1 MDDSTAF
8 RFSARS
14 SPAYLDIGTL
24 TLLALL
30 LNLVHL
36 GTRSI
41 VFDEATSANF
51 ARFGFIPLLHVIGGG
66 DPNMGLYY
74 ALLNLWVRLFGQSEA
89 AVRSLSAIFGALAV
103 SAIYL
108 LGTRL
113 FGRMVG
119 VIAGVLL
126 ALDAFIVEYAQTAR
140 SYSMVV
146 FLVTLSAYFLVVELE
161 QPSKRNRI
169 AYVLTSILAIYAHY
183 FAVYVL
189 VAHLVTVTAMR
200 RRAALTREWL
210 EVAAAIVILCTPAA
224 IIAYHGGGTIWI
236 RWIEPPSLND
246 IAPNLVDLAGGS
258 SLLLIL
264 LLAGGCYGTVCAI
277 RERRYWPTGFITA
290 WLILPVVFSFAVS
303 MVWPMFL
310 SRYLIICVPA
320 LILFGTS
327 ALARVRSQ
335 IIAAALAVPIVWL
348 TATNLAAYYRS
359 DQGEDWRD
367 ATRYVLAATHP
378 GDGIV
383 FYPDYAHKPFD
394 YYQRRSDAAG
404 PANLAGQ
411 SKVERNRIWF
421 VIRKS
426 DAGVHLQEV
435 QQVQTSMAEHYR
447 MVDRHGFRGVGVEL
461 YAK

>member
-1 MDDSTAF
+1 MRVGNAVRRQLHPRHLDRGELPGILDGLRRPAAQGSSQAQASQEPRVCATRDSPGASRRRRISSRAAKPCDSHPSVTPKSLHSRLNMDDSTAF

-66 DPNMGLYY
+66 DPNMSLYY

-140 SYSMVV
+140 SYSMLV
-146 FLVTLSAYFLVVELE
+146 FLITLSSYFLVVELE

-169 AYVLTSILAIYAHY
+169 AYVLTSTLAIYAHY

-327 ALARVRSQ
+327 ALAKMRSQ

-348 TATNLAAYYRS
+348 TATNRAVSA
-359 DQGEDWRD
+359 
-367 ATRYVLAATHP
+367 
-378 GDGIV
+378 
-383 FYPDYAHKPFD
+383 
-394 YYQRRSDAAG
+394 
-404 PANLAGQ
+404 
-411 SKVERNRIWF
+411 
-421 VIRKS
+421 
-426 DAGVHLQEV
+426 
-435 QQVQTSMAEHYR
+435 
-447 MVDRHGFRGVGVEL
+447 
-461 YAK
+461 